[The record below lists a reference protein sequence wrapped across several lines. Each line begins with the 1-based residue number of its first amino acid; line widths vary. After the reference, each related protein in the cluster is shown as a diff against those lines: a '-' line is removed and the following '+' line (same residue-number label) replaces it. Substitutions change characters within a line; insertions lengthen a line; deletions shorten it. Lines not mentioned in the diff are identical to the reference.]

1 MKVSHKKYIYLIIG
15 LLITL
20 ILVLLLFDGVLIS
33 LLRKPLGFP
42 DLEPRV
48 KEEISEEEILESVT
62 APRAGQEISEEFLEG
77 ITAPQV
83 SQEVSE
89 ELLEGLTA
97 PQ

>member
-15 LLITL
+15 LLIAL

-33 LLRKPLGFP
+33 LLRKPLEP
-42 DLEPRV
+42 LDLEPRV
-48 KEEISEEEILESVT
+48 REEISEAEILENLT

-77 ITAPQV
+77 ITAPQA
-83 SQEVSE
+83 SREVSE